1 MKTLL
6 RIKHFFLGHLLWL
19 DYDEKYLY
27 CECGKKWEHYN
38 REIVKDWVFPY
49 IDKNKSA
56 K

>member
-6 RIKHFFLGHLLWL
+6 RIKHCFQGHPICI

-38 REIVKDWVFPY
+38 REIIKDWIFPY
-49 IDKNKSA
+49 IDKNK
-56 K
+56 